1 MQVLGLQRVGF
12 NRALLDALLKAARK
26 RERAAVKSRLGAD
39 ALALDQPGP
48 SKRTADEMEDEEERA
63 AGPSVAKA
71 PRLDFWG
78 EEMIDLIGTGS
89 VWDE

>member
-26 RERAAVKSRLGAD
+26 RERAAAKSRLGAAASAPD
-39 ALALDQPGP
+39 EPGP

-63 AGPSVAKA
+63 VGPSAKA
-71 PRLDFWG
+71 PRLDLWG